1 MDKTMLKIIATE
13 LPKGHTQA
21 ILESIKNFIKQ
32 QSLLTEPS
40 SKISLIEDFFQR
52 LLAIRNGATLMT
64 NSRSKGSL

>member
-1 MDKTMLKIIATE
+1 MLKIIATE